1 MWYEELNK
9 PFLTPPAFVFPIAW
23 TILYILMAVSV
34 FFFVREAKE
43 RIYPLVIFSRQ
54 LLLNLLW
61 APTFFMSHN
70 IQMALLIV
78 LLMIA
83 FTAYTISL
91 FYKQSKISAYL
102 LIPYLLWIIFAAY
115 LNFEFLRLN

>member
-34 FFFVREAKE
+34 FFFVRESKE
-43 RIYPLVIFSRQ
+43 RIYPLVIFSIQ

>member
-43 RIYPLVIFSRQ
+43 RIYPLVIFSIQ

>member
-43 RIYPLVIFSRQ
+43 RIYPLVIFSIQ

-61 APTFFMSHN
+61 APAFFISHN

-102 LIPYLLWIIFAAY
+102 LIPYFLWIIFAAY